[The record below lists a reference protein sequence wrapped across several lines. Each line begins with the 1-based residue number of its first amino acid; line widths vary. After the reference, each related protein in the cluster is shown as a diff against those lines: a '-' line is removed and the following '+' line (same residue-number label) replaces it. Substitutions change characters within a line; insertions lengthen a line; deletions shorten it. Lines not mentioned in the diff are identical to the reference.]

1 MLSCLTSEKR
11 SDEESTLSRCFTE
24 NIPAAFGDA
33 PQIPAA
39 AVERNEDRISGR
51 WLPSSAPSL
60 HVELYEEFADIRET
74 SLIISMEGK
83 AATGSACYS
92 G

>member
-39 AVERNEDRISGR
+39 AVERNEDRINGR

-60 HVELYEEFADIRET
+60 HVELREEFADIRET
-74 SLIISMEGK
+74 SLMGNMEGK